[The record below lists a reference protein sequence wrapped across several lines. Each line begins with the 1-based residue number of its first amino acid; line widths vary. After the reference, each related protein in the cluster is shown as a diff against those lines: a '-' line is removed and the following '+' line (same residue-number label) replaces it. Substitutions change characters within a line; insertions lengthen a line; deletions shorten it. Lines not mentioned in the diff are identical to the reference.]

1 MSILLNQTNISPTV
15 TLFEV
20 NDITEDDNISAF
32 NTAFYNSSVL
42 GYTIPPMTWGNATSF
57 APIFSIPNQY
67 YSDVD
72 YVYRFSMTW
81 TITSLTFDTT
91 LAQPNGTISVIVGGG
106 GFPGAQLA
114 PLGGSTAYVF
124 RNVINV
130 PTPFTAGS
138 VEFVFPGYIG
148 QPLVVWLVNSSGAP
162 ITTGSIN
169 IAPLVIAKETTRPY
183 TNLPPNPS

>member
-20 NDITEDDNISAF
+20 SDNTEVDNISAF
-32 NTAFYNSSVL
+32 NTAYYNSSVL

-114 PLGGSTAYVF
+114 PLGGSTACVF
-124 RNVINV
+124 RNVIDV

-138 VEFVFPGYIG
+138 VEFVFPGYVG

-162 ITTGSIN
+162 ITTGSIQ
-169 IAPLVIAKETTRPY
+169 ITPLVIAKETTTPY
-183 TNLPPNPS
+183 S

>member
-20 NDITEDDNISAF
+20 SDITEDDNISSF
-32 NTAFYNSSVL
+32 NTANYNSSVL
-42 GYTIPPMTWGNATSF
+42 GYTIPAMTWGNGTSF
-57 APIFSIPNQY
+57 GSIFSIPNQY

-72 YVYRFSMTW
+72 YVYRLTMTW
-81 TITSLTFDTT
+81 VISSLTFDTT
-91 LAQPNGTISVIVGGG
+91 LASPNGTISVIVGGG

-124 RNVINV
+124 RNVLSV

-138 VEFVFPGYIG
+138 VEFVFPGYVG

-162 ITTGSIN
+162 ITNGN
-169 IAPLVIAKETTRPY
+169 IAFGLVIAKETTRPY